1 MMAVEVDNKKKFS
14 DLPKRSLTAIIYGV
28 LWLIGIYFGGWVL
41 ALVTYLFFSIATFEL
56 IKLIS
61 TSKSEKN
68 YFYTISISAI
78 ILLIISQIIL
88 FFNYKKFSFL
98 KTFFINIPSFKYLI
112 LLSIIIIFIIL
123 ILEIIYIVFYNKQSI
138 TNYFKFLA
146 FFIFWIIIP
155 IISIQFLNTFNH
167 LLISIVSIW
176 VFDTMAYIMGVL
188 AGKRPL
194 AKDISPKKSIEGLLY
209 GAFLTYIIF
218 VIYFSFIEKRT
229 DLYWIVA
236 ISPFLAT
243 IGDLLES
250 KFKREMGVKDTGN
263 ILPGHGGMLDR
274 LDSIIFAIPFIVI
287 LNIIVIIF

>member
-1 MMAVEVDNKKKFS
+1 M
-14 DLPKRSLTAIIYGV
+14 
-28 LWLIGIYFGGWVL
+28 
-41 ALVTYLFFSIATFEL
+41 
-56 IKLIS
+56 
-61 TSKSEKN
+61 
-68 YFYTISISAI
+68 
-78 ILLIISQIIL
+78 

-250 KFKREMGVKDTGN
+250 KFKREIGVKDTGN